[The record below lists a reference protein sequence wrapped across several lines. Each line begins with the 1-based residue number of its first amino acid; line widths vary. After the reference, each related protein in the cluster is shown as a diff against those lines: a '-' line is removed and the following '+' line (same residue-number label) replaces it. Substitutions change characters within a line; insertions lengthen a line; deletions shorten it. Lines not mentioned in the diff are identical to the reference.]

1 MAFIKTALI
10 IEKLRKHFQL
20 GCSMS
25 SAPKMNVH
33 LLHGSNLAPAA
44 LINSYLCD
52 GFTHICQS
60 MGYEYSLELDSADRL
75 LAKPESFFENNVSA
89 TLGSGTTLFERKF
102 SQISEK
108 STMLADI
115 AKSWESFSLPRSFS
129 DEVTLVIDELFTNA
143 IFNAPVVDLKTQSN
157 PGLSR
162 QRTDVGMHP
171 GKFGKITLAHDRT
184 RLVVSCSDPYGTLN
198 LNTYLQKV
206 LATYEVGA
214 DYSMNFGAGGAGIGS
229 FIIFNSASSL
239 YFGVKPGVETLIS
252 CVFTLHMSGKKR
264 AMLPKHLHCIQL

>member
-1 MAFIKTALI
+1 
-10 IEKLRKHFQL
+10 
-20 GCSMS
+20 MS
-25 SAPKMNVH
+25 TAPKLNFH
-33 LLHGSNLAPAA
+33 LLHGSNLSPEA

-52 GFTHICQS
+52 GFSHICQS
-60 MGYEYSLELDSADRL
+60 KGHEYGLELDSVDRL
-75 LAKPESFFENNVSA
+75 MAKPESFFDNNVEA
-89 TLGSGTTLFERKF
+89 TLGQGTRLFERQF

-108 STMLADI
+108 ASMLADI
-115 AKSWESFSLPRSFS
+115 TKSWESFSLPKSFS
-129 DEVTLVIDELFTNA
+129 DELILVIDELFTNA
-143 IFNAPVVDLKTQSN
+143 IFNAPVVDLKTQNN

-171 GKFGKITLAHDRT
+171 GKFGKISLAYDRS

-239 YFGVKPGVETLIS
+239 YFGVKPGIETLIS
-252 CVFTLHMSGKKR
+252 CVFPLHLSGKKR